1 MRNEPAL
8 GPFAFHKHRGA
19 GTGKSQ
25 LTIAVVAPLTTA
37 GDPLA
42 ASADRSRVHVVSA
55 VRNADG
61 SRCAP
66 LTYNVILIF
75 SKRISRSAAGKFPEC
90 RLTGVD

>member
-1 MRNEPAL
+1 MNPPL

-61 SRCAP
+61 SRCALNLQRDFDLLEKNIAERRGQVSGMP
-66 LTYNVILIF
+66 AH
-75 SKRISRSAAGKFPEC
+75 RR
-90 RLTGVD
+90 